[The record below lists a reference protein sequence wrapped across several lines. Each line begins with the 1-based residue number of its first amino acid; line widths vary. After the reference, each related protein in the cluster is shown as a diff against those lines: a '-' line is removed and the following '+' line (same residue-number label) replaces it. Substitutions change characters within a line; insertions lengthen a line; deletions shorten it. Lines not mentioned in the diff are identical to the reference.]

1 MLEAGALATVQ
12 TRPGVRVV
20 TWEAVRRAGMA
31 DKEVVQ
37 LLEQLNSGNWVWDPT
52 IQEFKRYAGEMT
64 VVDGVILYQ
73 GRVFVASVLLGE
85 VLGALHRGHQGA
97 TSMSLRAAETV

>member
-37 LLEQLNSGNWVWDPT
+37 LLEQFNSGNRVWDHT
-52 IQEFKRYAGEMT
+52 IR
-64 VVDGVILYQ
+64 
-73 GRVFVASVLLGE
+73 
-85 VLGALHRGHQGA
+85 
-97 TSMSLRAAETV
+97 